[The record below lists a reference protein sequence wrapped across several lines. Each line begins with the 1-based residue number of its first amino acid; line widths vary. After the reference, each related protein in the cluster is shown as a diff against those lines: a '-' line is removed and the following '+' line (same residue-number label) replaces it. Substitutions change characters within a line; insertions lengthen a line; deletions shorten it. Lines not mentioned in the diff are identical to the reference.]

1 MEAATL
7 IYIISIDKMYIFL
20 IKNLHWGIGFE
31 TEVTTHCK
39 HDDVDLFTRFM
50 EYKIK
55 EIHSVYFT
63 LYFYEEANAIYLLL

>member
-20 IKNLHWGIGFE
+20 IKNLHRGIGFE
-31 TEVTTHCK
+31 TEVTTHSK

-55 EIHSVYFT
+55 ETILHYISMRKQMLF
-63 LYFYEEANAIYLLL
+63 IYYCNK